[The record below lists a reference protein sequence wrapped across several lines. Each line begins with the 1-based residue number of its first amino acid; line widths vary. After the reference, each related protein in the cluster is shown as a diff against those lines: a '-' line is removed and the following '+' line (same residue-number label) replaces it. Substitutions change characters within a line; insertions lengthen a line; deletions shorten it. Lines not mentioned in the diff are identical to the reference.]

1 MWNVRAYWQ
10 HTLHY
15 NSPACFSCSI
25 VSFEGSGI
33 FSCVSVFFNLIYRI
47 SQSQQYQVCQ
57 TWLQKVWSKLPA
69 IKVWS
74 ALWPPPSADVYDF
87 NCFFFFFFFFLAILK
102 KVLISLRKYKFPKL
116 MIFIFIWSK
125 NYEIS
130 ICISFVSPGNSHRK
144 TNFLFPW

>member
-1 MWNVRAYWQ
+1 MYVHTGSTRFITTLLLASPVQLFLLKAVGFSLAFLFSSIWFIEFLNLSNIRFVRHGCRRCGANRQ
-10 HTLHY
+10 RLKSDLRCGHHLV
-15 NSPACFSCSI
+15 PMCM
-25 VSFEGSGI
+25 
-33 FSCVSVFFNLIYRI
+33 I
-47 SQSQQYQVCQ
+47 S
-57 TWLQKVWSKLPA
+57 TA
-69 IKVWS
+69 
-74 ALWPPPSADVYDF
+74 
-87 NCFFFFFFFFLAILK
+87 FFFFLAILK